1 MIRSRTLIIPL
12 ALLAALGAG
21 APATNSATAA
31 RLAPLAASQQIEVTL
46 ALRPRNP
53 ALLQRLAASSSARA
67 PLAPRVVRQLFLPTA
82 GDLRAV
88 RTAMAAQGLRQLSHQ
103 GLSVAFAGRATDVER
118 AFGTSLVVGR
128 RPDGTS
134 FRRPLTAPRVP
145 ASIAALVQ
153 DVGGLDTQAAP
164 RPLLSARAAQIPAPT
179 CAGPGQT
186 GGYLPAQLGST
197 GGYGHD
203 NLVRAGFDGAGERIA
218 LVEFSGY
225 RQSDVAAYQACFGLS
240 VPVSDV
246 AVGLPT
252 TGNDGSAEVE
262 LDVET
267 AITAAPG
274 LDHAYVYRAR
284 PTATMSAVLN
294 AIVAQAPST
303 GVRIISDSWGVC
315 EPLLSPAR
323 AAATAGALQLAAVS
337 GITVLAASGDSGSFD
352 CSGFPSLAVDDPAAQ
367 PFATGVGGTALH
379 LQRTGDQREVVW
391 DDASGSGGGGL
402 SRFWQ
407 RPSWQAGAGVVNQF
421 SNGRREL
428 PDVALHA
435 SPIGHGYIVYCT
447 TRACGERGWTTF
459 GGTSAAAPLMA
470 GIVADVNE
478 YSRAH
483 GGQRL
488 GFANPFLY
496 DRLRLHRAVFR
507 DVTLGDN
514 HLDGAGRYP
523 ATAGYDLATGIGSV
537 HASPL
542 AADLAAYRPSRP
554 SPVPTTLTAAPTR
567 DRVVHYGARVRFHGR
582 LTDADGGLAGE
593 LVIVQGHDLL
603 GTREWRVHT
612 DATGF
617 WSLVLSRQIVRRL
630 GWAAV
635 YLGSETRT
643 PAVAGGHLVFVI
655 PPLGA
660 RVALPADRGAFVVS
674 HGQLF
679 RLAGSTLDD
688 LDGRTVGAEYRFQSG
703 TVWRRLGAAT
713 VHVSGGY
720 ARLVSLPRPGRYLV
734 RWHYH
739 GGRAGQWMSAVSRS
753 LPVVAL

>member
-1 MIRSRTLIIPL
+1 MIRSRKLIVPL
-12 ALLAALGAG
+12 ALLAALCSG
-21 APATNSATAA
+21 APASPAA
-31 RLAPLAASQQIEVTL
+31 AAGRLSPLAATRQIEVTL
-46 ALRPRNP
+46 ALHPRNA
-53 ALLQRLAASSSARA
+53 ALLQRLAGSSSARA
-67 PLAPRVVRQLFLPTA
+67 PLAPRLVRQLFLPTA
-82 GDLRAV
+82 ADLHAV
-88 RTAMAAQGLRQLSHQ
+88 RAAMAAQGLRLLSHD
-103 GLSVAFAGRATDVER
+103 GLSVAFAGRAADVER

-134 FRRPLTAPRVP
+134 FRRPLTAPHIP
-145 ASIAALVQ
+145 TSIAALVQ

-164 RPLLSARAAQIPAPT
+164 RPLLSAGAAQIPAPS
-179 CAGPGQT
+179 CAGPAET
-186 GGYLPAQLGST
+186 GGYLPSQLGSG

-203 NLVRAGFDGAGERIA
+203 SLVGAGFDGAGERIA

-225 RQSDVAAYQACFGLS
+225 RPADVAAYQACFGLA

-252 TGNDGSAEVE
+252 TSNDGSAEVE

-267 AITAAPG
+267 AMAAAPG

-284 PTATMSAVLN
+284 PTATMSAMLN
-294 AIVAQAPST
+294 AIVAQAPAT
-303 GVRIISDSWGVC
+303 GVRIVSDSWGVC

-323 AAATAGALQLAAVS
+323 AAATASALQLAAVS

-352 CSGFPSLAVDDPAAQ
+352 CSGFPAFAVDDPAAQ

-379 LQRTGDQREVVW
+379 LLRTGAQREVVW
-391 DDASGSGGGGL
+391 DDAAGAGGGGL

-407 RPSWQAGAGVVNQF
+407 RPSWQAGVGVLNHF
-421 SNGRREL
+421 SDGHREL
-428 PDVALHA
+428 PDIALHA
-435 SPIGHGYIVYCT
+435 SPIDHGHIVYCT
-447 TRACGERGWTTF
+447 TSACGERGWTTF

-470 GIVADVNE
+470 GIVADVNQ

-496 DRLRLHRAVFR
+496 DRLRQHRAVFR
-507 DVTLGDN
+507 DVTVGNN
-514 HLDGAGRYP
+514 HLYGPGRYP

-537 HASPL
+537 HAPLL
-542 AADLAAYRPSRP
+542 AADLAAYVP
-554 SPVPTTLTAAPTR
+554 SPPNPAPTTLTAAPAQ
-567 DRVVHYGARVRFHGR
+567 DRVVRYGTRVRFHGR
-582 LTDADGGLAGE
+582 LTDAGGGLAGE
-593 LVIVQGHDLL
+593 LIFLQGRDLL

-612 DATGF
+612 GAAGG

-630 GWAAV
+630 NWAAV
-635 YLGSETRT
+635 YLGSETHT
-643 PAVAGGHLVFVI
+643 PAAVGGRVVYVI

-660 RVALPADRGAFVVS
+660 RVALPAERGAFVAS
-674 HGQLF
+674 ARRLF
-679 RLAGSTLDD
+679 RLSGSTLGV
-688 LDGRTVGAEYRFQSG
+688 LGGRTVGAEYRLQSG
-703 TVWRRLGAAT
+703 TVWHRLGAAT
-713 VHVSGGY
+713 VHLAGGY

-739 GGRAGQWMSAVSRS
+739 GGRDGQWMSAVSRL
-753 LPVVAL
+753 LPVVAR